1 LILACDGLWDVL
13 TDQDAADLLMGRYL
27 REGHFSDAA
36 EYLIKEAVRRGSTD
50 NITVIVVFL

>member
-13 TDQDAADLLMGRYL
+13 TDQGVTDLLIARYL
-27 REGHFSDAA
+27 REGHFPDAA